1 MKVRI
6 DEKGRVTIP
15 KAITTMCNLNLPMEV
30 NLFVDTNKRYM
41 KISFDDTEN
50 IKNAI
55 KKRLSKSIPNS
66 EKTFLLSLLDM
77 EGDNHDKD

>member
-15 KAITTMCNLNLPMEV
+15 KAIAIMCNLNLPMDAD
-30 NLFVDTNKRYM
+30 LFVDTNKRYM
-41 KISFDDTEN
+41 KISFDDTER

-77 EGDNHDKD
+77 EGEKYDKD

>member
-15 KAITTMCNLNLPMEV
+15 KAIATMCNLNLPMDV

-41 KISFDDTEN
+41 KISFDETES

-77 EGDNHDKD
+77 EGENHDKD

>member
-1 MKVRI
+1 MKARI
-6 DEKGRVTIP
+6 DEKGRITIP
-15 KAITTMCNLNLPMEV
+15 KAITTMCSLKLPMDV
-30 NLFVDTNKRYM
+30 NLFVDTNKRCM
-41 KISFDDTEN
+41 RISFDDTER

-77 EGDNHDKD
+77 EGEDYDKD